1 MEGKRANVYR
11 DFQEQVYKNSA
22 INQRAALNMLKV
34 ALQHPHCSKLSS
46 LKLNKVYK
54 LWVWVGYLF

>member
-11 DFQEQVYKNSA
+11 DFQEQAYKNSA

-54 LWVWVGYLF
+54 L